1 MKSNLKIYILFISGF
16 LFGQISFSQQIR
28 EPFFL
33 PNPTANFPMQIP
45 SQLDVPMM
53 GIQNDLT
60 VNGILDFGTHKV
72 AIINQKSYRLNEVIT
87 YDGKKWLLA
96 QIGVND
102 VKLRYQRET
111 KTLKFK

>member
-1 MKSNLKIYILFISGF
+1 MKSNLKIYILLISGL
-16 LFGQISFSQQIR
+16 LFGQISFSQPTR

-33 PNPTANFPMQIP
+33 PNPTVNLPMQIP

-53 GIQNDLT
+53 GIQSELT
-60 VNGILDFGTHKV
+60 VNGVLDFGTHKV
-72 AIINQKSYRLNEVIT
+72 AIINQKSYRLNEVIE
-87 YDGKKWLLA
+87 YDGKKWVLA

-102 VKLRYQRET
+102 VKLRHQRET